1 MTAAATAFAITVDV
15 NGHVHALRVDARD
28 TLADLLRDRL
38 GLVGT
43 KIGCGVGECG
53 ACTVL
58 LDDAPVVSC
67 LVLAVET
74 DGRRVT
80 TIEDERDPRIETLR
94 RAFVAEAALQCGF
107 CTPGMILAARALPE
121 DADED
126 AVRAGLAGNLCR
138 CTGYSAIVRAVG
150 CTSNPRAVARTSTP
164 RTRRRRG

>member
-1 MTAAATAFAITVDV
+1 MTAAATSFAITVEV
-15 NGHVHALRVDARD
+15 NGSAHALRVEACD

-38 GLVGT
+38 GLTGT

-58 LDDAPVVSC
+58 LDDVPVVSC

-80 TIEDERDPRIETLR
+80 TIEDERDPRLEALR

-121 DADED
+121 DAADD
-126 AVRAGLAGNLCR
+126 AVRAGLAGNVCR
-138 CTGYSAIVRAVG
+138 CTGYTAIL
-150 CTSNPRAVARTSTP
+150 RAVARASGK
-164 RTRRRRG
+164 RSRRRRA